1 MTGRIWYG
9 PSNCWRGL
17 LPLDRDRSK
26 QSFIRRQIPLIPA
39 KAGIQQTI
47 GFCRNPW
54 VAACAGMGGSV
65 GGPSAFPV
73 RRFRIKDACV
83 AKFELGP
90 AQLALGRAELHGA
103 IKTRPS
109 SGMAGAG
116 DLFDL
121 DPNRVL
127 VAIDTHVDDVL
138 RVAGGLTF
146 FPQRIA
152 RAAKI
157 PSFAGGNGFR
167 QRLRVP

>member
-17 LPLDRDRSK
+17 LPLDRDQSNKASYVAKFRSFPRKRESGK
-26 QSFIRRQIPLIPA
+26 QSA
-39 KAGIQQTI
+39 
-47 GFCRNPW
+47 
-54 VAACAGMGGSV
+54 SV
-65 GGPSAFPV
+65 GITGSRLARGRAEALPGPSAFPV
-73 RRFRIKDACV
+73 RRFRIKNACV

-90 AQLALGRAELHGA
+90 AQLALGRAERHGA

-127 VAIDTHVDDVL
+127 VAIDAHVDDAL
-138 RVAGGLTF
+138 RVAGGLAF
-146 FPQRIA
+146 FPQR
-152 RAAKI
+152 
-157 PSFAGGNGFR
+157 
-167 QRLRVP
+167 